1 MNTANIITLS
11 RIGLVAPI
19 VALLYFPGP
28 VTCFLAALLF
38 GVASLTDW
46 LDGHV
51 ARGTNQVST
60 LGKFLDPL
68 ADKLLICSV
77 LIMLVEL
84 GWVPAWVVICILC
97 RELAVTGLRALA
109 ADNGIIIAAD
119 RYGKLKT
126 VMQIIAIIPLL
137 LHYPL
142 FGIPIHLI
150 GLVALY
156 LALVLTIFS
165 GVNYFYNYYKSTAA
179 EERVGS

>member
-1 MNTANIITLS
+1 MNLANIITLS

-19 VALLYFPGP
+19 VILLYFPGP
-28 VTCFLAALLF
+28 FTCFVAALLF
-38 GVASLTDW
+38 GLASLTDW

-77 LIMLVEL
+77 LIMLVDR

-119 RYGKLKT
+119 KYGKLKT
-126 VMQIIAIIPLL
+126 VLQIVAIIPLL

-142 FGIPIHLI
+142 LGIPIDLI
-150 GLVALY
+150 GLIALY
-156 LALVLTIFS
+156 VALVLTIFS
-165 GVNYFYNYYKSTAA
+165 GINYFYNYYKDTA
-179 EERVGS
+179 EGERAGS